1 MKYEKIIKRIKAL
14 YKKFNPY
21 CLEENDTYFS
31 KNIEKNQDLVPTYG
45 EILPKAVS
53 KLIENLNIKD
63 NDVFVDLG
71 CGNGKV
77 VLQFYLQTQVKY
89 SLGIEFSTTRFKQ
102 ATEVKNKIILNPNKK
117 IEFIRGNFLNK
128 EIDLSNGTI
137 FYIASTCFSD
147 KTMIKIWNK
156 IIKSKN
162 LKAVI
167 ALNEFPNTCNF
178 SKVKKIKDIMVG
190 CSWAISKTKIYYF

>member
-1 MKYEKIIKRIKAL
+1 MKDEKIIKRIKTL
-14 YKKFNPY
+14 YKNFNPY

-31 KNIEKNQDLVPTYG
+31 KNIEKNKDLVPTYG

-53 KLIENLNIKD
+53 KLIGNLTIKET
-63 NDVFVDLG
+63 DVFVDLG

-77 VLQFYLQTQVKY
+77 VLQFYLQTQVKH

-102 ATEVKNKIILNPNKK
+102 AAEVKNKIVLNPNKK

-128 EIDLSNGTI
+128 EINLSHGTI

-156 IIKSKN
+156 IIKNKN
-162 LKAVI
+162 LKAIMV
-167 ALNEFPNTCNF
+167 LKEFPSECDF
-178 SKVKKIKDIMVG
+178 SKVKIIKDIAVG
-190 CSWAISKTKIYYF
+190 CSWAISQTKVYYF